1 MFDGLGAGRGPGL
14 RHTGR
19 KSTGSINMNRLTV
32 AALAACLPFAA
43 NAAGHLPDLGG
54 AEVVVVTENAYPP
67 LQFVDPV
74 TGLAIGWEYD
84 ALEILAER
92 LNFTPVIQNI
102 SWDAM
107 IPAVSEGQFDM
118 GMTGITIREDR
129 AELVDFSVPYMVSQ
143 MRMLV
148 AADETRFTD
157 AATFAA
163 DPELLIGTQAGT
175 TPYYVGVYDVLDGDE
190 ANPRL
195 VLFET
200 IPAAIQ
206 ALLVG
211 DVDMVL
217 ADSAGGQGYVS
228 ANPDRLQMIGEPLGT
243 EEFGFIF
250 PNDSEL
256 VAAIDAGLEDMRADG
271 TLEEL
276 DQRWFVDYALGQ

>member
-1 MFDGLGAGRGPGL
+1 MIRFAA
-14 RHTGR
+14 
-19 KSTGSINMNRLTV
+19 V
-32 AALAACLPFAA
+32 ALAALMPLTAA
-43 NAAGHLPDLGG
+43 ADGHLPDLEG

-74 TGLAIGWEYD
+74 TGMAIGWEYD
-84 ALEILAER
+84 ALAILAER
-92 LNFTPVIQNI
+92 LNFTPVIENI

-107 IPAVSEGQFDM
+107 IPAVSEGQYDM

-129 AELVDFSVPYMVSQ
+129 DELVDFSAPYMVSQ

-148 AADETRFTD
+148 AADEDRFSD
-157 AATFAA
+157 AESFAA
-163 DPELLIGTQAGT
+163 DEELLIGTQAGT
-175 TPYYVGVYDVLDGDE
+175 TPFYVGVYDVLDGDE

-206 ALLVG
+206 SLLVG

-228 ANPDRLQMIGEPLGT
+228 ANPERLQMIGDPLGT

-256 VAAIDAGLEDMRADG
+256 VAAIDAGIESMREDG

-276 DQRWFVDYALGQ
+276 DQRWFVDYALGE

>member
-1 MFDGLGAGRGPGL
+1 MTRYIA
-14 RHTGR
+14 
-19 KSTGSINMNRLTV
+19 
-32 AALAACLPFAA
+32 AALAVLMPFAA
-43 NAAGHLPDLGG
+43 SADGHLPDLGG
-54 AEVVVVTENAYPP
+54 QEVVVVTENAYPP
-67 LQFVDPV
+67 LQFLDPV
-74 TGLAIGWEYD
+74 SGLAIGWEYD

-92 LNFTPVIQNI
+92 LNFIPVIQNI

-107 IPAVSEGQFDM
+107 IPAVSGGQYDM

-129 AELVDFSVPYMVSQ
+129 AEQVDFSVPYMVSQ

-148 AADETRFTD
+148 AADETRFSTAEEFGANPD
-157 AATFAA
+157 
-163 DPELLIGTQAGT
+163 LLIGTQAGT
-175 TPYYVGVYDVLDGDE
+175 TPFYVGVYDVLDGDE

-195 VLFET
+195 VLLET
-200 IPAAIQ
+200 IPGAIQ
-206 ALLVG
+206 ALLTQ

-250 PNDSEL
+250 PNDSPL
-256 VAAIDAGLEDMRADG
+256 VAAIDAGLESMREDG

-276 DQRWFVDYALGQ
+276 DNRWFVDYALGQ

>member
-1 MFDGLGAGRGPGL
+1 M
-14 RHTGR
+14 
-19 KSTGSINMNRLTV
+19 KQMI
-32 AALAACLPFAA
+32 AAVLAMCAPFAA
-43 NAAGHLPDLGG
+43 NADAHLPDLGG

-74 TGLAIGWEYD
+74 TGIAIGWEYD

-92 LNFTPVIQNI
+92 LNFTPVIENI

-107 IPAVSEGQFDM
+107 IPAVAEGQFDM

-129 AELVDFSVPYMVSQ
+129 AELVDFSAPYMVSQ

-148 AADETRFTD
+148 GAGEDRFTD
-157 AATFAA
+157 AASFAA

-175 TPYYVGVYDVLDGDE
+175 TPFYVGVYDVLDGDE

-217 ADSAGGQGYVS
+217 ADEAGGQGYVS
-228 ANPDRLQMIGEPLGT
+228 ANPDRLALIGEPLGT

-250 PNDSEL
+250 PNDSPL
-256 VAAIDAGLEDMRADG
+256 VAAFDAGIADMRADG
-271 TLEEL
+271 TLAEL
-276 DQRWFVDYALGQ
+276 DQRWFVDYNLGQ

>member
-1 MFDGLGAGRGPGL
+1 MKHVVL
-14 RHTGR
+14 
-19 KSTGSINMNRLTV
+19 
-32 AALAACLPFAA
+32 AALAALVPFAA
-43 NAAGHLPDLGG
+43 SADGHLPDLEGR
-54 AEVVVVTENAYPP
+54 EIVVVTENAYPP
-67 LQFVDPV
+67 LQFIDPV
-74 TGLAIGWEYD
+74 TGMAIGWEYD

-92 LNFTPVIQNI
+92 LNFTPVIENI

-107 IPAVSEGQFDM
+107 IPAVSEAQYDM

-129 AELVDFSVPYMVSQ
+129 DELVDFSAPYMVSQ

-148 AADETRFTD
+148 AADEDRF
-157 AATFAA
+157 ATAEEFAA
-163 DPELLIGTQAGT
+163 DEELLIGSQAGT
-175 TPYYVGVYDVLDGDE
+175 TPFYVGVYDVLDGDE
-190 ANPRL
+190 GNPRI

-206 ALLVG
+206 ALMTE

-228 ANPDRLQMIGEPLGT
+228 ANPDRLQMIGDPLGT

-250 PNDSEL
+250 PNDSDL
-256 VAAIDAGLEDMRADG
+256 VAAFDAGIESMREDG
-271 TLEEL
+271 TLAEL

>member
-1 MFDGLGAGRGPGL
+1 ML
-14 RHTGR
+14 RH
-19 KSTGSINMNRLTV
+19 IAM
-32 AALAACLPFAA
+32 AACASLLPFAA
-43 NAAGHLPDLGG
+43 AADGHLPDLGG
-54 AEVVVVTENAYPP
+54 MEVVVVTENAYPP
-67 LQFVDPV
+67 LQFVDPAS
-74 TGLAIGWEYD
+74 GEAIGWEYD

-92 LNFTPVIQNI
+92 LNFTPVIENI

-107 IPAVSEGQFDM
+107 IAAVSEGQYDM

-129 AELVDFSVPYMVSQ
+129 DELVDFSTSYMVSQ

-148 AADETRFTD
+148 SADEDRFDSAEGFAADED
-157 AATFAA
+157 
-163 DPELLIGTQAGT
+163 LLLGTQAGT
-175 TPYYVGVYDVLDGDE
+175 TPFYVGVYDVLDGNE

-206 ALLVG
+206 ALMVD

-217 ADSAGGQGYVS
+217 ADSAGGGGYVA
-228 ANPDRLQMIGEPLGT
+228 ANPDALKMVGEPLGT

-250 PNDSEL
+250 PNGSEL
-256 VAAIDAGLEDMRADG
+256 VAAFDAGIESMREDG
-271 TLEEL
+271 TLAML

>member
-1 MFDGLGAGRGPGL
+1 MKHVVL
-14 RHTGR
+14 
-19 KSTGSINMNRLTV
+19 
-32 AALAACLPFAA
+32 AALAALVPFAA
-43 NAAGHLPDLGG
+43 IADGHLPDLEGR
-54 AEVVVVTENAYPP
+54 EVVVVTENAYPP
-67 LQFVDPV
+67 LQFIDPV
-74 TGLAIGWEYD
+74 TGDAIGWEYD

-92 LNFTPVIQNI
+92 LNFTPVIENI

-107 IPAVSEGQFDM
+107 IPAVSEAQYDM

-129 AELVDFSVPYMVSQ
+129 DELVDFSAPYMVSQ

-148 AADETRFTD
+148 AADEDRFSG
-157 AATFAA
+157 AESFAA
-163 DPELLIGTQAGT
+163 DEELLIGSQAGT
-175 TPYYVGVYDVLDGDE
+175 TPFYVGVYDVLDGDE
-190 ANPRL
+190 GNPRI

-206 ALLVG
+206 ALMTG

-228 ANPDRLQMIGEPLGT
+228 ANPDRLAMIGDPLGT

-250 PNDSEL
+250 PNDSDL
-256 VAAIDAGLEDMRADG
+256 VAAFDAGIASMREDG

>member
-1 MFDGLGAGRGPGL
+1 MTRFIAAATVGVMAAMMP
-14 RHTGR
+14 
-19 KSTGSINMNRLTV
+19 LT
-32 AALAACLPFAA
+32 AAAD
-43 NAAGHLPDLGG
+43 GHLPDLGG
-54 AEVVVVTENAYPP
+54 QEIVVVTENAYPP
-67 LQFVDPV
+67 LQFIDPV
-74 TGLAIGWEYD
+74 SGLAIGWEYD

-92 LNFTPVIQNI
+92 LNFTPVIENI

-107 IPAVSEGQFDM
+107 IPAVSGGQFDM

-129 AELVDFSVPYMVSQ
+129 GELVDFSVPYMVSQ

-148 AADETRFTD
+148 AADETRF
-157 AATFAA
+157 ATAEEFAA
-163 DPELLIGTQAGT
+163 DADLLIGTQAGT
-175 TPYYVGVYDVLDGDE
+175 TPFYVGVYDVLDGDE

-195 VLFET
+195 VLLET
-200 IPAAIQ
+200 IPGAIQ
-206 ALLVG
+206 ALMTG

-256 VAAIDAGLEDMRADG
+256 VAAIDAGLESMRADG

-276 DQRWFVDYALGQ
+276 DTRWFVDYALGQ

>member
-1 MFDGLGAGRGPGL
+1 MTRFIAATL
-14 RHTGR
+14 
-19 KSTGSINMNRLTV
+19 
-32 AALAACLPFAA
+32 AALMPLTAAAD
-43 NAAGHLPDLGG
+43 GHLPDLDGQ
-54 AEVVVVTENAYPP
+54 EVVVVTENAYPP
-67 LQFVDPV
+67 LQFIDPV
-74 TGLAIGWEYD
+74 SGLAIGWEYD

-107 IPAVSEGQFDM
+107 IPAVSGGQYDM

-129 AELVDFSVPYMVSQ
+129 DELVDFSVPYMVSQ

-148 AADETRFTD
+148 AADETRF
-157 AATFAA
+157 ATAEEFAA
-163 DPELLIGTQAGT
+163 DEDLLMGTQAGT
-175 TPYYVGVYDVLDGDE
+175 TPFYTGVYDVLDGDE

-195 VLFET
+195 VLLET

-206 ALLVG
+206 ALLTE

-228 ANPDRLQMIGEPLGT
+228 ANPERLQMIGDPLGT

-250 PNDSEL
+250 PNDSAL

-271 TLEEL
+271 TLEAL

>member
-1 MFDGLGAGRGPGL
+1 
-14 RHTGR
+14 
-19 KSTGSINMNRLTV
+19 MNRV
-32 AALAACLPFAA
+32 IAAALSALVPAAALSAMLSPAA
-43 NAAGHLPDLGG
+43 HADAHLPDLGG
-54 AEVVVVTENAYPP
+54 IEVVVVTENAYPP

-74 TGLAIGWEYD
+74 TGIAIGWEYD

-92 LNFTPVIQNI
+92 LNFVPVIQNI

-107 IPAVSEGQFDM
+107 IPAVAEGQFDM

-129 AELVDFSVPYMVSQ
+129 DELVDFSVPYMVSQ

-148 AADETRFTD
+148 AADETRFAD
-157 AATFAA
+157 ATSFAA

-175 TPYYVGVYDVLDGDE
+175 TPFYVGVYDVLDGDE

-217 ADSAGGQGYVS
+217 ADSAGGQGYVN
-228 ANPDRLQMIGEPLGT
+228 ANPDRLQLIGEPMGT

-256 VAAIDAGLEDMRADG
+256 VAAFDAGIEDMRADG
-271 TLEEL
+271 TLAEL

>member
-1 MFDGLGAGRGPGL
+1 MKHFVLATL
-14 RHTGR
+14 
-19 KSTGSINMNRLTV
+19 
-32 AALAACLPFAA
+32 AALVPFAA
-43 NAAGHLPDLGG
+43 GADGHLPDLEGR
-54 AEVVVVTENAYPP
+54 EIVVVTENAYPP
-67 LQFVDPV
+67 LQFIDPAS
-74 TGLAIGWEYD
+74 GEAIGWEYD

-92 LNFTPVIQNI
+92 LNFTPVIENI

-107 IPAVSEGQFDM
+107 IPAVSEGQYDM

-129 AELVDFSVPYMVSQ
+129 DELVDFSAPYMVSQ

-148 AADETRFTD
+148 AADEDRF
-157 AATFAA
+157 ATAEEFGA
-163 DPELLIGTQAGT
+163 DDQLLIGSQAGT
-175 TPYYVGVYDVLDGDE
+175 TPFYVGVYDVLDGDE
-190 ANPRL
+190 ANPRI

-206 ALLVG
+206 ALMTE

-228 ANPDRLQMIGEPLGT
+228 ANPDRLQMIGDPLGT

-256 VAAIDAGLEDMRADG
+256 VAAMDAGIESMRADG
-271 TLEEL
+271 TLEAL

>member
-1 MFDGLGAGRGPGL
+1 MKHVVLA
-14 RHTGR
+14 
-19 KSTGSINMNRLTV
+19 V
-32 AALAACLPFAA
+32 LAAFVPFTAA
-43 NAAGHLPDLGG
+43 ADGHMPDLEGR
-54 AEVVVVTENAYPP
+54 EIVVVTENAYPP
-67 LQFVDPV
+67 LQFIDPA
-74 TGLAIGWEYD
+74 TGEAIGWEYD

-92 LNFTPVIQNI
+92 LNFTPVIENI

-107 IPAVSEGQFDM
+107 IPAVSEAQYDM

-129 AELVDFSVPYMVSQ
+129 DELVDFSASYMVSQ

-148 AADETRFTD
+148 AADEDRFGTPEE
-157 AATFAA
+157 FAE
-163 DPELLIGTQAGT
+163 DPELLIGSQAGT
-175 TPYYVGVYDVLDGDE
+175 TPFYVGVYDVLDGDE
-190 ANPRL
+190 GNPRI

-206 ALLVG
+206 ALLSD

-250 PNDSEL
+250 PNDSDL
-256 VAAIDAGLEDMRADG
+256 VAAIDAGIESMRADG
-271 TLEEL
+271 TLEAL